1 MRVADLIELA
11 GFAGA
16 SVWLKMDGERAT
28 KRWTVIVSCAEAGL
42 RHRRDVNRLDQVVR
56 IVRDEL
62 SALPGDW
69 SWLDDEIEDLD
80 AFAEHYEELGR
91 QGAIIVVDST
101 GEQTLRAP
109 SQSA

>member
-1 MRVADLIELA
+1 MKVADLVELA

-16 SVWLKMDGERAT
+16 SVWLKVDGERAT
-28 KRWTVIVSCAEAGL
+28 HRWTVVLSCPRADF
-42 RHRRDVNRLDQVVR
+42 RYRRDVNRFDQVIK

-62 SALPGDW
+62 ARLPGDW

-80 AFAEHYEELGR
+80 EFAEHYEELGR

-101 GEQTLRAP
+101 GEQTLRAAFP
-109 SQSA
+109 TA

>member
-1 MRVADLIELA
+1 MKVADLLELA

-28 KRWTVIVSCAEAGL
+28 HRWTVIVSCAEHDL
-42 RHRRDVNRLDQVVR
+42 RHRRDVNRFDQVVK

-62 SALPGDW
+62 SALPGEW
-69 SWLDDEIEDLD
+69 AWLDDEIEDLD
-80 AFAEHYEELGR
+80 EFAQHYEELGR

-101 GEQTLRAP
+101 GEQPLRAP